1 MDTISLYS
9 SLAERNELKKLKR
22 EKLPKYAPST
32 DTKIMTESDPSDPLK
47 DMYGD
52 WPLIQSQ
59 GTDDRVFTKIS
70 SLSLNPEVPFWVR
83 ARVHNT
89 RIKGQAGFIIL
100 REGTTTLQCFI
111 TTSAEVSKQMMRYAS
126 GVSKESIVDVFGVTK
141 PPEQDIQSSTIT
153 TFELIIR
160 RIHVVSRSLAF
171 LPFQLDDA
179 NRPMTLEEALNE
191 GKEVKKEEKGAKK
204 EADRARVSQ
213 EVRLNNRFVDLRLPI
228 NQALMKISA
237 GVCELFREY
246 LMKEGFVEI
255 HTPKLIAGTSEGGC
269 EVFRTDYFGRPS
281 CLAQSPQLYKQMAIM
296 ADLGRVFE
304 IGPVFRAENSNTHRH
319 LCEFIGLDLEMTI
332 QHSYFEV
339 LKVINEMFFFIFEGL
354 NTRYGREL
362 QEVYKFFPFIEPF
375 KWRKEPL
382 CLTFHEAVELLKT
395 EGIDHSVHA
404 DFSTI
409 IEKKLGE
416 IVRKKYETDFYVVHR
431 YPQEARP
438 FYTMICKDDE
448 DFTCSYDV
456 FMRGEEII
464 SGAQRIHDPELLRKR
479 AIYKEVEISG
489 IQSYIDSF
497 KFGAFPHGGCGV
509 GLERVV
515 MLFTGIKNIRWASMF
530 PRDPKRLT
538 P

>member
-9 SLAERNELKKLKR
+9 ALAERNELKKIKR
-22 EKLPKYAPST
+22 EKLPKFAPST
-32 DTKIMTESDPSDPLK
+32 EVKIMTESDPSDTLK
-47 DMYGD
+47 EMYGD

-59 GTDDRVFTKIS
+59 GADDRVFVKVSELT
-70 SLSLNPEVPFWVR
+70 LNPDNLVWVR

-100 REGTTTLQCFI
+100 REGTVSLQCFI

-126 GVSKESIVDVFGVTK
+126 GISKESIVDLLGFCRA
-141 PPEQDIQSSTIT
+141 PEQEIQSSTIT
-153 TFELIIR
+153 SFEFVIR
-160 RIHVVSRSLAF
+160 RVHVVSRSLSS

-179 NRPMTLEEALNE
+179 NRPMTLEEAENE
-191 GKEVKKEEKGAKK
+191 GKEAAKKDAGKKEN
-204 EADRARVSQ
+204 DRARVSQ

-228 NQALMKISA
+228 NQALVRVSS

-246 LMKEGFVEI
+246 LSKQGFVEI

-269 EVFRTDYFGRPS
+269 EVFRTDYFGRPC

-296 ADLGRVFE
+296 ADLNRVFE

-339 LKVINEMFFFIFEGL
+339 LQVINDLFFFIFEGL
-354 NTRYGREL
+354 NTRYGKDL

-375 KWRKEPL
+375 KWSQDPV
-382 CLTFHEAVELLKT
+382 CLTFHEAVELLKS
-395 EGIDHSVHA
+395 EGIEQSLHQDLTTV
-404 DFSTI
+404 

-416 IVRKKYETDFYVVHR
+416 IVRKKYNTDFYVVHR

-448 DFTCSYDV
+448 NFTCSYDV

-497 KFGAFPHGGCGV
+497 KYGAFPHGGCGV